1 MTNINNQN
9 TKDLLDIQVKL
20 WNELLGYLG
29 YLNNADKELVELAF
43 TQMCLAHNT
52 DKRKSGEYYIIHPVA
67 ACISLAL
74 IKLDPQTLSA
84 TLLHDVPEDTN
95 VTLKQINADFG
106 PEIAFLVEGVTKL
119 SNVRYKGE
127 DRYAEN
133 LRRMFVAISKDLRV
147 VLIKLADRL
156 HNLQTLHHVSPE
168 KQARIA
174 LESLEIYAPIAERL
188 GISKFQAEIE
198 ETAFPY
204 LFPDTY
210 QGFVKD
216 SNLEINQRTKFLDK
230 MVLKTKKV
238 LDDSNIKYVDIK
250 GRAKKYYSI
259 FKKIQA
265 KNKSIKDIYD
275 LIALRII
282 VETVEDCYF
291 TLSLLEQNFEI
302 DIKRIKDY
310 IANPKVNGYQ
320 SLHLTVYDKEEEA
333 YFEFQIR
340 TREMNE
346 FAEYGVA
353 AHYIYK
359 NKQRGHK
366 IEEFVASENL
376 KWIKEF
382 VDLGKEKMSPDEYLQ
397 NVKLNLFQDRIFVM
411 TPKND
416 PIDLPKDSSPLD
428 FAYRIHA
435 DIGDHAMMAKING
448 QIARLSDKLT
458 NGDVVEILTDKR
470 QKPNLNWINWVK
482 TRQARQHI
490 RTYLRKLEKLEKA
503 I

>member
-1 MTNINNQN
+1 MTTNQN
-9 TKDLLDIQVKL
+9 HKDLLAIQTDL
-20 WNELLGYLG
+20 WNSLVVYLD
-29 YLNNADKELVELAF
+29 YLNQSDRELVELAF
-43 TQMCLAHNT
+43 TQMCLAHST
-52 DKRKSGEYYIIHPVA
+52 DQRQSGEYYIIHPVA
-67 ACISLAL
+67 ACKTLAS
-74 IKLDPQTLSA
+74 IKLDAQTLSA
-84 TLLHDVPEDTN
+84 TLLHDVPEDTK
-95 VTLKQINADFG
+95 VTLKQINDDFG
-106 PEIAFLVEGVTKL
+106 SEIAFLVEGVTKL
-119 SNVRYKGE
+119 SSVRYKGE
-127 DRYAEN
+127 ERYAEN
-133 LRRMFVAISKDLRV
+133 LRKMFVAISKDLRV

-156 HNLQTLHHVSPE
+156 HNLQTLQYVKPE

-188 GISKFQAEIE
+188 GITRLQTEIE
-198 ETAFPY
+198 ESSFPY

-210 QGFVKD
+210 GEFVRD
-216 SNLEINQRTKFLDK
+216 SNLEINHRIKFLDK
-230 MVLKTKKV
+230 MVLKTEQT
-238 LDDSNIKYVDIK
+238 LDSNKIKYIDVK

-275 LIALRII
+275 LVALRI
-282 VETVEDCYF
+282 VVPSVEDCYF
-291 TLSLLEQNFEI
+291 TLAVLEQNFEL

-310 IANPKVNGYQ
+310 IASPKVNGYQ
-320 SLHLTVYDKEEEA
+320 SLHLTVFDKDTQM

-340 TREMNE
+340 TPQMHE

-353 AHYIYK
+353 AHFIYK
-359 NKQRGHK
+359 NHQRGQK

-382 VDLGKEKMSPDEYLQ
+382 VDLGKEKMSPEEYLQ
-397 NVKLNLFQDRIFVM
+397 NVKLNLFQNRIFVM

-416 PIDLPKDSSPLD
+416 AIDLPKDSCPLD

-448 QIARLSDKLT
+448 QIARLSDKLN
-458 NGDVVEILTDKR
+458 NGDIVEILTDKR
-470 QKPNLNWINWVK
+470 QKPNINWLKWVK

-490 RTYLRKLEKLEKA
+490 RAYLRKAGKEV
-503 I
+503 